1 MANDK
6 KIKTFTAL
14 DIEKYHKGL
23 LSPGEMHDLEKAALD
38 DPFLADA
45 MEGYF
50 TTPVNVSADI
60 DELKKR
66 LADSTEDKVKVV
78 AMNAGAVQKSFA
90 GWKVAAIIVVVLGAG
105 WLVYQSTANN
115 KQETIAQASDL
126 AKEKT
131 TTTDSSVTSL
141 SPALADTTKQ
151 VTPGLISEQQK
162 TNETNQQGVVTA
174 TVSPAG
180 SSFFKADSVATYDNK
195 LSEVVI
201 AQAKPSINKDSAA
214 TNAGIIADKNYKA
227 EEALKESRAK
237 KMVAKDKEAGLI
249 ASTAPAARQE
259 SYNKSNAP
267 VNNQAMNE
275 QYRANNFRGRVTDA
289 YNNAVPFANVTNVQ
303 DNVGTYTDARGYFNL
318 TSPDTLLNVQVRGL
332 GFNDNNI
339 SLRNAVPSNQVV
351 MQEDKSV
358 ATQTLSNKKVN
369 YEKYARDANMK
380 IEGQPEPEDG
390 WENYDS
396 YLSNNLNIPDEV
408 KTKQMDNGRVE
419 VSFEVNKYGVPVNF
433 KVEKSLCNSCDQEAI
448 RLIKEGPKW
457 KRKARKGRTTVT
469 ITF

>member
-6 KIKTFTAL
+6 QIKTFTAL

-23 LSPGEMHDLEKAALD
+23 LSPKERHDLEKAALD

-50 TTPVNVSADI
+50 ATPVNISADI

-66 LADSTEDKVKVV
+66 LAGSTEENTKVV
-78 AMNAGAVQKSFA
+78 AMNTGAVKKSFP
-90 GWKVAAIIVVVLGAG
+90 WLRAAAVIVVVLGAG
-105 WLVYQSTANN
+105 LLAYQLTTNN
-115 KQETIAQASDL
+115 KQDTIAQVNDATKEN
-126 AKEKT
+126 AK
-131 TTTDSSVTSL
+131 TTDSSAGTPS
-141 SPALADTTKQ
+141 SASADTIK
-151 VTPGLISEQQK
+151 PGTAVPMREQGK
-162 TNETNQQGVVTA
+162 KGETNQQEVVTI

-180 SSFFKADSVATYDNK
+180 NSFDSVATYDNK
-195 LSEVVI
+195 LSEVVV
-201 AQAKPSINKDSAA
+201 APAKPSVSKIDSSAN
-214 TNAGIIADKNYKA
+214 NAGIIADKNYKA

-237 KMVAKDKEAGLI
+237 KMVARDKEAELI
-249 ASTAPAARQE
+249 ASAEPAARQG
-259 SYNKSNAP
+259 SFKSNAP
-267 VNNQAMNE
+267 VNNRVMNE

-318 TSPDTLLNVQVRGL
+318 TSPDTTLTVQVRGL
-332 GFNDNNI
+332 GFNDNNML
-339 SLRNAVPSNQVV
+339 LRNTVPSNQVI
-351 MQEDKSV
+351 MEEDKSV
-358 ATQTLSNKKVN
+358 AAQTLSNKKVN
-369 YEKYARDANMK
+369 YEKYARDAHMK
-380 IEGQPEPEDG
+380 VEGQPEPEDG

-419 VSFEVNKYGVPVNF
+419 VSFEVNKYGVPVNI
-433 KVEKSLCNSCDQEAI
+433 KVEKSLCSTCDQEAI
-448 RLIKEGPKW
+448 RLVKEGPKW